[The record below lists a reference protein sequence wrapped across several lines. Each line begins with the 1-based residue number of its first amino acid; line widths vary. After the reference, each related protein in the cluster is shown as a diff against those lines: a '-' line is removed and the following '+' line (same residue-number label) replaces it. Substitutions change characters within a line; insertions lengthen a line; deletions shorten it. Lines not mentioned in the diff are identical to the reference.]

1 MNSAGG
7 TAKAARDRKYQAIL
21 PIFGKVLNVEK
32 TRIDKVYTNEKL
44 LDVLRALK
52 CGIGE
57 DFDINKLRYH
67 KIILASDA
75 DVDGAHIR
83 ILYITFFYR
92 YLKPIIEKGYLYMAC
107 PPLFKIAKNKD
118 IRYAYSDTEKDNIVA
133 EMGSNCVVNRFKG

>member
-75 DVDGAHIR
+75 DKTSIDVR
-83 ILYITFFYR
+83 L
-92 YLKPIIEKGYLYMAC
+92 
-107 PPLFKIAKNKD
+107 
-118 IRYAYSDTEKDNIVA
+118 
-133 EMGSNCVVNRFKG
+133 

>member
-32 TRIDKVYTNEKL
+32 THIDKVYANEKL

-57 DFDINKLRYH
+57 EFDINKLRYD

-75 DVDGAHIR
+75 DRQSMSALSETIS
-83 ILYITFFYR
+83 
-92 YLKPIIEKGYLYMAC
+92 K
-107 PPLFKIAKNKD
+107 
-118 IRYAYSDTEKDNIVA
+118 
-133 EMGSNCVVNRFKG
+133 